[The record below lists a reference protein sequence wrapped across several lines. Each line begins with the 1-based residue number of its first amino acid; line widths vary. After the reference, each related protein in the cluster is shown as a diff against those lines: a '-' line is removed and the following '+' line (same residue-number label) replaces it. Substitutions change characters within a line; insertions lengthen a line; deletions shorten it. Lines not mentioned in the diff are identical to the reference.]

1 MLSTTAK
8 LILSILFAL
17 WIIAGVILIWMYKYI
32 YISVIWFVSILIFA
46 GFSFYNLYRSNLDN
60 EYIPEDE
67 ELEVF

>member
-8 LILSILFAL
+8 LILSFLFAL

-46 GFSFYNLYRSNLDN
+46 GFSFYTFYRSNLDN
-60 EYIPEDE
+60 EYTPEDE